1 MITSE
6 IKGKNGI
13 DFTVILCQKAEI
25 AKIPD
30 YVPSDHFYV
39 LEQEI
44 DYLII
49 ALLKMKNANT

>member
-6 IKGKNGI
+6 IKGKDGME
-13 DFTVILCQKAEI
+13 FTVILCQGI
-25 AKIPD
+25 DVLKIPD
-30 YVPSDHFYV
+30 YVPSDHFYI

-49 ALLKMKNANT
+49 ALLTMKNANT